1 MFFKLTKYL
10 IVPLMA
16 VMAAG
21 CSDTLDSPVVPGAGK
36 VTLTFRN
43 SEGTRS
49 AESDASEVKIDNLVV
64 ALYPDAPGD
73 DTPAVALQT
82 FTGLNASVRT
92 TVDMNLTDEMK
103 AELFNNVSGASCK
116 LYAVANVDDPA
127 AVPADATIA
136 QLKGITATSQFDTK
150 KVQPSFV
157 MAGSGSVTYRITDGI
172 EAASGSAVLNRAAA
186 KISLNI
192 KLPEFVEDEAG
203 VKWYPVTNAGSMRV
217 LLKSGVKGSVACP
230 ADGWAPADESAYF
243 DITNADTEVVRI
255 LSNKGGE
262 YPYQTG
268 VPFYTYPNA
277 WEETPSEKHKTSMT
291 LLVPWQKAG
300 EQTYLTFYY
309 QVPVTD
315 MSKLLPN
322 YSYTVNLNVGMLGS
336 LSPETPE
343 EVDELSYQIVNW
355 GETDINADFKDNR
368 YLVVS
373 PTTYE
378 VDNEET
384 ITIPFYTS
392 HDAEISDITIE
403 YKRYNYY
410 SDGNG
415 DVVSFTIDKTRIDR
429 SISGTDTLCYSGTKT
444 VIQNGREQQ
453 LIVIKHPLYVWT
465 PYNSS
470 GTEVKLTGRSRSD
483 SDKPER
489 VQSSIYRYTPT
500 KTHAYSPYTI
510 KFKIQ
515 HKDNANYNEVVTI
528 NQYPGMYIEAV
539 RNKKGYYNIPST
551 NWSGY
556 VTGVNNVDYGFVYV
570 NPTKGTY
577 RGDTYWK
584 NDDNLGGLKGLTGKN
599 KNPNMYIISITVISG
614 DLKDYII
621 SDPRINS
628 CNNNLSGTGTLTT
641 TAADANEAGTWC
653 ATANSLYS
661 DTDNKNRKLKFYYP
675 TDESDACKMMIAPK
689 LRVASSYGVLGNV
702 TTSIDRQAG
711 RRRIATYQEQDCPAG
726 RWRLPTYG
734 ELNYIVKLSSNG
746 IIPLLF
752 NKGATYLTAQGPYSI
767 NNDNTGITPS
777 NDKTFFVRGVYDEWY
792 WEEEKDYVMQRNDA
806 GGYDYTLGDMPRE
819 LTKSATRIEK
829 YKRMMK
835 K

>member
-64 ALYPDAPGD
+64 ALYPDAPSE
-73 DTPAVALQT
+73 DTPAVALRT

-116 LYAVANVDDPA
+116 LYAVTNVDDPA
-127 AVPADATIA
+127 AVPANATIA

-309 QVPVTD
+309 QVPATD

-465 PYNSS
+465 PLDSR
-470 GTEVKLTGRSRSD
+470 GREVELTGRSDNNR
-483 SDKPER
+483 DKPER

-528 NQYPGMYIEAV
+528 NQYPGMYIEAKP
-539 RNKKGYYNIPST
+539 NSGEGTKGN
-551 NWSGY
+551 
-556 VTGVNNVDYGFVYV
+556 VYV
-570 NPTKGTY
+570 NNSNSSG
-577 RGDTYWK
+577 GD
-584 NDDNLGGLKGLTGKN
+584 LGGVHGLTGSGN
-599 KNPNMYIISITVISG
+599 QNPNMYVITVSTLDTGTEYIIGDPRTMYYTNNLNGVSDLTTPTENNTISINDWCDNAPVLYPTNTSTKRR
-614 DLKDYII
+614 LKY
-621 SDPRINS
+621 
-628 CNNNLSGTGTLTT
+628 
-641 TAADANEAGTWC
+641 
-653 ATANSLYS
+653 
-661 DTDNKNRKLKFYYP
+661 YYP
-675 TDESDACKMMIAPK
+675 TVESQNNEYKMRIAPK
-689 LRVASSYGVLGNV
+689 FRVASSYGVTND
-702 TTSIDRQAG
+702 INRENA
-711 RRRIATYQEQDCPAG
+711 RKRIATYQEMGCPSG
-726 RWRLPTYG
+726 RWRLPTFG
-734 ELNYIVKLSSNG
+734 ELQFIVSLSSTG
-746 IIPLLF
+746 KIPVLF
-752 NKGATYLTAQGPYSI
+752 TIGSDYWTAQGKCTI
-767 NNDNTGITPS
+767 NNNGTISLKSSTNGTAY
-777 NDKTFFVRGVYDEWY
+777 VRGIYDEWY
-792 WEEEKDYVMQRNDA
+792 WEKET
-806 GGYDYTLGDMPRE
+806 DYTINPDNNGKYTYTFGDMER
-819 LTKSATRIEK
+819 KN
-829 YKRMMK
+829 
-835 K
+835 